1 MVFSNP
7 SYLWALV
14 GLLVP
19 LAIHLWSKK
28 EVKTVKIGSVQL
40 LEESNSRQSSS
51 IQLNEWLLLLLR
63 MLIVSLVVLAMAGP
77 QWPSNNTK
85 QKLAYVVEP
94 SLLDRPEVKK
104 IMDSLALDFP
114 VYVLDP
120 GFSTWEGD
128 NDAINTSKTPD
139 YWQLVQQMDSLPL
152 DSLVIFTKASVQG
165 FKSMRPSTQK
175 KLHWVVMESDSMQ
188 NTPIGAIEHTD
199 GIQLVTQLGNSERT
213 YFKKEALTDAE
224 MVQQANDSLQGTRNG
239 ENFRVP
245 LMKSDTIK
253 IQIVVDEGFE
263 NDKKFIAAAF
273 SVISVYLKQPIHI
286 VENNNGDSN
295 QNGSDLGIW
304 LSESMCDREGRWL
317 VFQPDSFASQLITK
331 GPIANRNHLTARLNT
346 QNTLDGHLTEQLLD
360 LLDLDSEWKSIVS
373 KHDMRQL
380 AVDELRPK
388 YVQATS
394 KKERASFTD
403 VTPWLLVC
411 LAVLMIVERLMAY
424 VKKQ

>member
-7 SYLWALV
+7 SYLWALL

-28 EVKTVKIGSVQL
+28 EAKTVKIGSVQL

-63 MLIVSLVVLAMAGP
+63 MLIVSLVVFVMAGP
-77 QWPSNNTK
+77 QWSSNHTK
-85 QKLAYVVEP
+85 QQLAYVVEP
-94 SLLDRPEVKK
+94 SLLERTEVKK
-104 IMDSLALDFP
+104 VMDSLALDFP
-114 VYVLDP
+114 VYVLQP
-120 GFSTWEGD
+120 GFSAWEGD
-128 NDAINTSKTPD
+128 ADAINTSETPD
-139 YWQLVQQMDSLPL
+139 YWQLVQQMDSLPS
-152 DSLVIFTKASVQG
+152 DSLVIFTKTSVQG
-165 FKSMRPSTQK
+165 FKSKRPSTQK
-175 KLHWVVMESDSMQ
+175 KLHWVVMASDSVQ
-188 NTPIGAIEHTD
+188 NTPIGAIEHAD
-199 GIQLVTQLGNSERT
+199 GIQLITQLGNSEQT

-253 IQIVVDEGFE
+253 IQIVADEGFE
-263 NDKKFIAAAF
+263 NDKKFIEASF
-273 SVISVYLKQPIHI
+273 SAISGYLKQPISI
-286 VENNNGDSN
+286 KDNNGDSN
-295 QNGSDLGIW
+295 QNVPDLGIW
-304 LSESMCDREGRWL
+304 LSESICDKDGRWL
-317 VFQPDSFASQLITK
+317 VFQPDSFASQLIAPD
-331 GPIANRNHLTARLNT
+331 PIANHYYLTARLNT

>member
-28 EVKTVKIGSVQL
+28 EAKTVKIGSVQL

-63 MLIVSLVVLAMAGP
+63 MLIVSLVVLVMAGP
-77 QWPSNNTK
+77 QRPSNNTK

-94 SLLDRPEVKK
+94 SLLDRPEVKQ

-139 YWQLVQQMDSLPL
+139 YWQLVHQMDSLPS

-175 KLHWVVMESDSMQ
+175 KLHWLVMKSDSIQ
-188 NTPIGAIEHTD
+188 NTPIGAVEHTD
-199 GIQLVTQLGNSERT
+199 GIQLITQLGKSDRT
-213 YFKKEALTDAE
+213 YFKKEALTDANSYQK
-224 MVQQANDSLQGTRNG
+224 VNDSLQLTRNR

-245 LMKSDTIK
+245 LMKRDTIK
-253 IQIVVDEGFE
+253 IQIVADEGFE

-273 SVISVYLKQPIHI
+273 SAITGYLKQPISI
-286 VENNNGDSN
+286 KENNGDSN
-295 QNGSDLGIW
+295 QNVPDLGIW
-304 LSESMCDREGRWL
+304 LSESICDREGRWL
-317 VFQPDSFASQLITK
+317 VFQPDSFASQLIAP
-331 GPIANRNHLTARLNT
+331 GPIANHYYLTARLNT
-346 QNTLDGHLTEQLLD
+346 QNTLDGHLTEHLLD
-360 LLDLDSEWKSIVS
+360 LLDWDSEWESIIT
-373 KHDMRQL
+373 KNDIRQL

-411 LAVLMIVERLMAY
+411 LAILMIVERLMAY

>member
-7 SYLWALV
+7 SYLWALW

-28 EVKTVKIGSVQL
+28 EAKTVKIGSVQL

-85 QKLAYVVEP
+85 QQLAYLVEP
-94 SLLDRPEVKK
+94 SLLERPEVKQ

-114 VYVLDP
+114 VYVLEP

-128 NDAINTSKTPD
+128 ADPFNISETPN
-139 YWQLVQQMDSLPL
+139 YWQLVQQMDSLPS

-175 KLHWVVMESDSMQ
+175 KLHWVVMESDSVQ

-199 GIQLVTQLGNSERT
+199 GIQLITQLGNSERT

-224 MVQQANDSLQGTRNG
+224 IIQQANDSLQGTRNG

-273 SVISVYLKQPIHI
+273 SVISGYLKQPIHI

-331 GPIANRNHLTARLNT
+331 GPIANRYHLTARLNT